1 SRRCPRRA
9 LNAEDGSPMDS
20 KSTLLEQLRIE
31 RAPPAPVGGPGGRR
45 PARTGLVI
53 GIIVILLV
61 AGGGLAYWK
70 ISAASA
76 VPVQEAT
83 ARAVTSGSTG
93 APVAGS
99 LLDAS
104 GYVVAL
110 RDATVSGKAIYQ
122 VKQVLVQQGEAVK
135 AGQII
140 ARLDDSNVR
149 AGLAQSLAQVAQAR
163 AALAQAKLAAEDARP
178 TYQREQ
184 QDVAQQTLAVDQAAV
199 AVNQR
204 YEDDTVIRAPFDGV
218 VTSTNAQ
225 PGQIVSPQFSGGG
238 GLAEIVDM
246 NSLEVD
252 VDVSENFIS
261 RVHPNQPAQITLDA
275 YPDWHIP
282 AHVIAIIPTADKSKA
297 TVSVRIG
304 FKEGD
309 PRVLPQM
316 GARVSFLADASA
328 AGSSASNSSDSASPS
343 AATAAVTV
351 PSSAV
356 QT

>member
-1 SRRCPRRA
+1 MCRPLRTATVTPSPCSQRWGAAGGIATIRARRQNLPPRRLSRRCPRRA

-135 AGQII
+135 AGQ
-140 ARLDDSNVR
+140 
-149 AGLAQSLAQVAQAR
+149 
-163 AALAQAKLAAEDARP
+163 
-178 TYQREQ
+178 
-184 QDVAQQTLAVDQAAV
+184 
-199 AVNQR
+199 
-204 YEDDTVIRAPFDGV
+204 
-218 VTSTNAQ
+218 
-225 PGQIVSPQFSGGG
+225 
-238 GLAEIVDM
+238 
-246 NSLEVD
+246 
-252 VDVSENFIS
+252 
-261 RVHPNQPAQITLDA
+261 
-275 YPDWHIP
+275 
-282 AHVIAIIPTADKSKA
+282 
-297 TVSVRIG
+297 
-304 FKEGD
+304 
-309 PRVLPQM
+309 
-316 GARVSFLADASA
+316 
-328 AGSSASNSSDSASPS
+328 
-343 AATAAVTV
+343 
-351 PSSAV
+351 
-356 QT
+356 